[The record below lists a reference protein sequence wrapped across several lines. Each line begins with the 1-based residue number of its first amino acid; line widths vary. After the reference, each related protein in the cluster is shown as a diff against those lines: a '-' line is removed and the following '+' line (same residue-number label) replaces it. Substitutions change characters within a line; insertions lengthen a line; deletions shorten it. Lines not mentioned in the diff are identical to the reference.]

1 MSSRRLSIGLLSATA
16 ISYFLIAPAS
26 ADVDGKALADAL
38 VAQFSKQGVPLTIGS
53 TEVAGD
59 NVVAK
64 DITVKFPDSE
74 PFKIAQVVLEDVV
87 EEEDGGYT
95 IGSIAAPA
103 TTIEKEGNK
112 VEFGGASIEGLFIPD
127 AEETDPIAALGL
139 YEAIN
144 VEPINVSVK
153 GAEVFRMES
162 MTASMSAYEEGKP
175 FAFEASVDGLWGD
188 LSKIEDPQAQ
198 KTLAEF
204 GYKELMGDVKM
215 KGSWNPEDG
224 RMTVTEGAYNIVDVG
239 KLNVTFDLSGY
250 TPALVKGL
258 QEMNKNMEGQD
269 ESAKGLAMLGLLQQL
284 NFIGMTIRFD
294 DASITNK
301 GLDYAAKQS
310 GVDRPGIIAQT
321 KGILPFGLAMLKDPD
336 FSTKVTAAVS
346 AYLDAPKNLEVKAA
360 PPAPVPFALLMATG
374 STTPEALIKQLN
386 VSVTANQ

>member
-204 GYKELMGDVKM
+204 GYKELTGDVKM

-360 PPAPVPFALLMATG
+360 PAAPVPFALLVATG